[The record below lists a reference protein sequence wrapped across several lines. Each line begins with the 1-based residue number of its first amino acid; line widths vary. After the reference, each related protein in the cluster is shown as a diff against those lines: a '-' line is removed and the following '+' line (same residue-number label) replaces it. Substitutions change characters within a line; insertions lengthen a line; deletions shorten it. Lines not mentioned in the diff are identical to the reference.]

1 MNIWIDIN
9 HIPQWNFY
17 KPLVETVTRK
27 GHCVWLTVLDRGKL
41 AKIVRRETEQL
52 AHVQVDIVG
61 RHRMTKWSAIV
72 EANLIRDWQLWHWA
86 RGKKIDIGFS
96 NGMQLAMVCGQK
108 GIPNYSFD
116 DDPQTRDRKW
126 KEKWNTECNFCV
138 YEDETIGAPSHV
150 LRCTK
155 EWAYLNPRTFVP
167 KVEVLEKYGVKP
179 KEYMFLREVSV
190 GTINYAGQASG
201 AILGIKDMIPAD
213 MRVLFS
219 LEEKKRRGEY
229 PADWILLQEPIEDIH
244 SLIYYSAGLV
254 SSGDSMAREA
264 ALLGVPSYYLGIRYT
279 MPANAAASK
288 VAQLQNRKT
297 MEFEEW
303 IDSLVGQKL
312 PTIDR
317 KLDEE
322 NKNIKNI
329 DKNNENIILEETKKD
344 LEKNEESSDT
354 CSISTVLT
362 PQSTH
367 KQASGLL
374 DDSSRLTD
382 TNAQCLSD
390 DSSEKIV
397 SLHST
402 PKNIENISSQAEV
415 LLQRQVELRKH
426 IDEAF
431 IDINAYMLSLVE
443 NVNND

>member
-17 KPLVETVTRK
+17 KPLVETVTGK
-27 GHCVWLTVLDRGKL
+27 GHCVYLTVLDRGKL
-41 AKIVRRETEQL
+41 AKIVKRETEQL
-52 AHVQVDIVG
+52 EHVQVDIVG

-96 NGMQLAMVCGQK
+96 NGMQLAMVCGLK
-108 GIPNYSFD
+108 GIQNYSFD

-167 KVEVLEKYGVKP
+167 KVEVTEKYGVKP
-179 KEYMFLREVSV
+179 KEYMFLREVTV
-190 GTINYAGQASG
+190 GTINYTGQASG
-201 AILGIKDMIPAD
+201 AILGIKDLIPKN

-219 LEEKKRRGEY
+219 LEEKKRRDEY

-264 ALLGVPSYYLGIRYT
+264 ALLGVPSYYLGIRYS

-288 VAQLQNRKT
+288 VASLQNQKT
-297 MEFEEW
+297 MPFEEW
-303 IDSLVGQKL
+303 IHEYIEDK
-312 PTIDR
+312 P
-317 KLDEE
+317 K
-322 NKNIKNI
+322 
-329 DKNNENIILEETKKD
+329 KNNPQSLDNDSQLTSPYSAHEQAPGQTNDPSIVANAFPD
-344 LEKNEESSDT
+344 YSEKNTQKSSKKED
-354 CSISTVLT
+354 IADVV
-362 PQSTH
+362 
-367 KQASGLL
+367 
-374 DDSSRLTD
+374 
-382 TNAQCLSD
+382 
-390 DSSEKIV
+390 EKRMR
-397 SLHST
+397 
-402 PKNIENISSQAEV
+402 EQDA
-415 LLQRQVELRKH
+415 LRAK

-431 IDINAYMLSLVE
+431 IDINQYMLSLIE
-443 NVNND
+443 RKQ